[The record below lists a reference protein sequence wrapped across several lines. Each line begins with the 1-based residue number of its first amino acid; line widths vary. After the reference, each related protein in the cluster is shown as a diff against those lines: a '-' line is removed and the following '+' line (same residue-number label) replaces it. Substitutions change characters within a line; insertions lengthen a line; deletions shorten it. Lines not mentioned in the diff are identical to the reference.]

1 MKKIAIITVLL
12 LTTVISSV
20 SAAEIKYRSQDY
32 DKSFIPLDLVVYRPL
47 GFLTTIVGT
56 AVFIGL
62 SPLTAFASIPEPHD
76 AFEKTANIFIVAPG
90 CYTFCRPLGDTS
102 PIQFPDP

>member
-1 MKKIAIITVLL
+1 MKKKVLFMIL
-12 LTTVISSV
+12 SATMAFS
-20 SAAEIKYRSQDY
+20 SAANAEIIYRAENY
-32 DKSFIPLDLVVYRPL
+32 DKSFIPLDLVIYRPL

-76 AFEKTANIFIVAPG
+76 AFEKTANLFIVAPG

-102 PIQFPDP
+102 PVQFPDP